1 MNRNNTIVTRKERRR
16 DRRRLLGLEAT
27 LGGDRVQLTDLSARG
42 FGAALDATDRRPH
55 DYRIGQRLRLDLQ
68 SEQGDSL
75 SLSVEISREMGENG
89 VIGGTF
95 LGLTDE
101 AYNAIEALLTGRFNR
116 DR

>member
-1 MNRNNTIVTRKERRR
+1 
-16 DRRRLLGLEAT
+16 
-27 LGGDRVQLTDLSARG
+27 
-42 FGAALDATDRRPH
+42 
-55 DYRIGQRLRLDLQ
+55 
-68 SEQGDSL
+68 
-75 SLSVEISREMGENG
+75 MGENG